1 MCENLSI
8 YLQLN
13 SQILHN
19 YVIFQLCLLYVTF
32 LKQVNEN
39 HSFMATINTESSTTL
54 ASTRLDKWLWA
65 ARFYKTRAIAK
76 QMIDGGKVFYNGQ
89 RTKSGKA
96 VVIGDIIKIRQG
108 YDEKEIKVIAIA
120 DKRRDADFAQ
130 TLYQES
136 SKSIEIREKNN
147 LARKQGILLSP
158 ASDRKPDKK
167 QRRKLREFKERI

>member
-1 MCENLSI
+1 
-8 YLQLN
+8 
-13 SQILHN
+13 
-19 YVIFQLCLLYVTF
+19 
-32 LKQVNEN
+32 
-39 HSFMATINTESSTTL
+39 MATTPRDSSINL
-54 ASTRLDKWLWA
+54 NSTRLDKWLWA

-96 VVIGDIIKIRQG
+96 VIIGDMIKMRQG
-108 YDEKEIKVIAIA
+108 FDEKEVEVIALA
-120 DKRRDADFAQ
+120 DKRRDATFAQ

-136 SKSIEIREKNN
+136 SKSIASREKNS

-158 ASDRKPDKK
+158 ASDTKPDKK